1 MSARIALAQA
11 VSRQPR
17 LSVASLPTPL
27 TRAPR
32 FSAAVG
38 GDVWIK
44 RDDLTGLA
52 LGGNK
57 ARKIEFIM
65 GAAKARGEV
74 DTVVTV
80 GAPQSNH
87 ARTVAAAA
95 RIAGWQCQLVL
106 GGDRPPRPTGNLVL
120 DVALGA
126 ELHFVGTHDWSEL
139 ESAADNL
146 TEQLSAAGRHVL
158 TIPMGGSTPIGALG
172 YVAAYLEL
180 LDQVEEL
187 GIADATIVHA
197 TSTGGTQAGLEYAH
211 RVVGSGP
218 DVVGVGVAKTQTD
231 LTADIGKLEHELA
244 ALLGVDPGPADPVV
258 LSGYIGAGYAI
269 PSDGG
274 QAALKLLAESEAIL
288 TDPVYSAK
296 ALHAVS
302 DLARDGRGPVIFWH
316 TGGIP
321 ALFSDEA
328 GISVWP

>member
-27 TRAPR
+27 THAPR
-32 FSAAVG
+32 FSVAVG
-38 GDVWIK
+38 GEVWIK

-65 GAAKARGEV
+65 GAATARGEV
-74 DTVVTV
+74 DNVVTV

-95 RIAGWQCQLVL
+95 RLAGWDCHLVL
-106 GGDRPPRPTGNLVL
+106 SGDRPSRPTGNLVL

-126 ELHFVGTHDWSEL
+126 ELHFAGTHDWSEL
-139 ESAADNL
+139 ESAAVNL
-146 TEQLSAAGRHVL
+146 TKELSTTGRRVL
-158 TIPMGGSTPIGALG
+158 TIPMGGSTPIGAIG
-172 YVAAYLEL
+172 FVAAYLEL
-180 LDQVEEL
+180 LDQVDEL
-187 GIADATIVHA
+187 GIAEATIVHA
-197 TSTGGTQAGLEYAH
+197 TATGGTQGGLDYAH

-218 DVVGVGVAKTQTD
+218 DVIGVGVAKTQTD
-231 LTADIGKLEHELA
+231 LTADIVKLEGELA
-244 ALLGVDPGPADPVV
+244 GVLGLDPGTVAPTV
-258 LSGYIGAGYAI
+258 LPGYLGAGYAI
-269 PSDGG
+269 PTDGG
-274 QAALKLLAESEAIL
+274 QAALHLLAESEAIL

-302 DLARDGRGPVIFWH
+302 DLARDGRGPLIFWH

-328 GISVWP
+328 GVSAWP

>member
-1 MSARIALAQA
+1 
-11 VSRQPR
+11 
-17 LSVASLPTPL
+17 
-27 TRAPR
+27 
-32 FSAAVG
+32 
-38 GDVWIK
+38 VWIK

-65 GAAKARGEV
+65 GAATARGEV

-95 RIAGWQCQLVL
+95 RLAGWDCHLVL

-126 ELHFVGTHDWSEL
+126 ELHFAGTHDWSEL
-139 ESAADNL
+139 ESAAVNL
-146 TEQLSAAGRHVL
+146 TKALSATGRRVL
-158 TIPMGGSTPIGALG
+158 TIPMGGSTPIGAIG
-172 YVAAYLEL
+172 FVAAYLEL
-180 LDQVEEL
+180 LDQIEEL
-187 GIADATIVHA
+187 GIAEATIVHA
-197 TSTGGTQAGLEYAH
+197 TSTGGTQAGLDYAH
-211 RVVGSGP
+211 RVIGSGP
-218 DVVGVGVAKTQTD
+218 DVIGVGVAKTQTD
-231 LTADIGKLEHELA
+231 LTADIVKLEGELA
-244 ALLGVDPGPADPVV
+244 GVLGLDPGTVTPTV
-258 LSGYIGAGYAI
+258 LPGYLGAGYAI
-269 PSDGG
+269 PTDGG
-274 QAALKLLAESEAIL
+274 QAALQLLAESEAIL

-302 DLARDGRGPVIFWH
+302 DLARDGRGPLIFWH

-328 GISVWP
+328 GISAWP